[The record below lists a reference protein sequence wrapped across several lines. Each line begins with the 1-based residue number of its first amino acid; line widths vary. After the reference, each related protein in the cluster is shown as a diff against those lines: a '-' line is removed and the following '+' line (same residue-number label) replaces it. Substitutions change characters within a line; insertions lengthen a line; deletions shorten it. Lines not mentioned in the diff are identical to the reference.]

1 TYRAISRANGRFD
14 SRARPPAKWR
24 GYSSEFCDMNPVTR
38 RMVGSVDVRFGENV
52 TVIEPTNLYGCD
64 IGDDTFIG
72 PFVEIQKGAIIGKR
86 CRIQSHSF
94 ICELVT
100 IGADCFISHGA
111 MFINDLFGEG
121 GPAGKPELWRPT
133 ELGNRVSIGTNATIL
148 PVTICDR
155 VVIGAGA
162 VVTKD
167 INVSGIYAGNPARL
181 LRPLPAKP

>member
-1 TYRAISRANGRFD
+1 VRTLVDNAL
-14 SRARPPAKWR
+14 
-24 GYSSEFCDMNPVTR
+24 VTKPEIR
-38 RMVGSVDVRFGENV
+38 HATIVDVTFGKDV
-52 TVIEPTNLYGCD
+52 TVVQPVNLYGCV
-64 IGDDTFIG
+64 IGDGSFVG
-72 PFVEIQKGAIIGKR
+72 PFVEIQKGATIGKR

-100 IGADCFISHGA
+100 VGDDCFISHGA
-111 MFINDLFGEG
+111 MFINDPFVSG

-133 ELGNRVSIGTNATIL
+133 KLGNHVSVGTNAAIL

-167 INVSGIYAGNPARL
+167 VTVPGIYAGNPARL
-181 LRPLPAKP
+181 LRKL